1 MRYPLSSYDYVT
13 SSRSNVVGTVDE
25 PHYEISDHSTRI
37 TNGHRASAMT
47 PVATNQSGLSPT
59 PRYETNESFVAS
71 NSAPIPSPSQHY
83 AVSYAT
89 PGITQSR
96 NFMEVNSHYTVYV
109 DLLIIFDKDMEI
121 FWQFDLNIWQDVNL
135 ASTVHGRSIKIS

>member
-1 MRYPLSSYDYVT
+1 MNFSPFSYDYVA

-37 TNGHRASAMT
+37 VDGHRATATT
-47 PVATNQSGLSPT
+47 PAVTNQSGLSPT
-59 PRYETNESFVAS
+59 PHYETNESFVAS
-71 NSAPIPSPSQHY
+71 NSAAIPSPSQHY

-109 DLLIIFDKDMEI
+109 DTLVTFAKDIVEYSGSLI
-121 FWQFDLNIWQDVNL
+121 
-135 ASTVHGRSIKIS
+135 